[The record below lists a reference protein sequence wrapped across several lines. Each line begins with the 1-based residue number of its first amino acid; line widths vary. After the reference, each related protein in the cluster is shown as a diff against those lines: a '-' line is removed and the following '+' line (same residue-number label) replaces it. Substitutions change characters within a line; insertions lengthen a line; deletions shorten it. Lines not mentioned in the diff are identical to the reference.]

1 MEFWIFHQQIME
13 VKFKHKI
20 LLEFAENNTGWTHSV
35 QELLYAIK
43 SKDSRM
49 VLECVCVKDEETQY
63 VCQVLF
69 EGCTYTKK
77 INPNFTLHLCE
88 LSCHWCK
95 K

>member
-1 MEFWIFHQQIME
+1 
-13 VKFKHKI
+13 
-20 LLEFAENNTGWTHSV
+20 
-35 QELLYAIK
+35 
-43 SKDSRM
+43 M

-88 LSCHWCK
+88 LSCH
-95 K
+95 